1 MNNNVR
7 KYRER
12 KYLTQGELA
21 DKVGVTIQTIGNI
34 ENGRNKPLVKTMRK
48 LADELGV
55 SVDELFPQVLDDEDK
70 PARRSRN
77 KKAA

>member
-1 MNNNVR
+1 MSNNVR

-21 DKVGVTIQTIGNI
+21 EKVGVTIQTIGNI

-48 LADELGV
+48 LAEKLGV
-55 SVDELFPQVLDDEDK
+55 SIEELFPEVLDEDEK

-77 KKAA
+77 KAA